1 MIRTLRLKNTKTEK
15 TRVRPAIFAI
25 RQLKPRVTETNITD
39 PAGNHARTRVDYA
52 TFNLS
57 DGTSCRYPQDAF
69 EYQADA
75 TTVLRRTHTDY
86 NLASTYTNLRI
97 IGLPSAKYLCDGAQG
112 EVPCNDSSGASLF
125 SKVAFQYDESGSIQ
139 GSDAPVQHDN
149 TNYAASFVAG
159 RANLSSAIRYDV
171 TNTSQFT
178 VSTMQ

>member
-1 MIRTLRLKNTKTEK
+1 
-15 TRVRPAIFAI
+15 
-25 RQLKPRVTETNITD
+25 VTETNITD